1 VSSWT
6 VAALA
11 LAAALAAP
19 AIASDYVLHVAVLA
33 FVYLLPALG
42 LNLVYGYAG
51 LLSLAEGAFFGIGAY
66 ASALLALRLGWS
78 FWLAF
83 PAAGLI
89 CGALAVP
96 MAIPAL
102 RLRSYSF
109 VMVTLGFLVITESV
123 AKNWVGLTRGDMG
136 LIGIPRPGLPGA
148 ALASVADFYYL
159 TLAVAGLAAV
169 AFRAIVTSAAG
180 RALVALRDD
189 ETLAEAYGL
198 DTWRFK
204 LAAFVLGALFA
215 GLGGSLYA
223 HYTTVLD
230 PLVFDMFHTLTLL
243 TIVFGGGAGTL
254 GGVLL
259 GTLVFVFVPEALRV
273 TPQWRMVVYGVLL
286 VVFVFRLPGGLGPAL
301 ATLGRGRT
309 RA

>member
-1 VSSWT
+1 MSSWGW
-6 VAALA
+6 AALA

-19 AIASDYVLHVAVLA
+19 RVTSDYALHVAVLS
-33 FVYLLPALG
+33 FIYLLPALG

-66 ASALLALRLGWS
+66 ASALLALRFGWP

-83 PAAGLI
+83 PAAGIACAL
-89 CGALAVP
+89 LAVP
-96 MAIPAL
+96 MAVPAL

-109 VMVTLGFLVITESV
+109 VMVTLGFLVISESV

-136 LIGIPRPGLPGA
+136 LIDIPRPRLAGV
-148 ALASVADFYYL
+148 ALASVTDFYYL
-159 TLAVAGLAAV
+159 TLAVAVVAAL
-169 AFRAIVTSAAG
+169 AFRALTGSAAG
-180 RALVALRDD
+180 RALIALRDD

-204 LAAFVLGALFA
+204 LAAFVLGALLA

-230 PLVFDMFHTLTLL
+230 PLVFDVFHTLTLL

-259 GTLVFVFVPEALRV
+259 GTLVFLFVPEALRIA
-273 TPQWRMVVYGVLL
+273 PQWRLVLYGLLLIVL
-286 VVFVFRLPGGLGPAL
+286 VFRLPGGLGPAL
-301 ATLGRGRT
+301 AALAGR
-309 RA
+309 RARA

>member
-1 VSSWT
+1 M
-6 VAALA
+6 AL
-11 LAAALAAP
+11 LAPLA
-19 AIASDYVLHVAVLA
+19 ASDYVLHVAVLS
-33 FVYLLPALG
+33 FIYLLPALG

-51 LLSLAEGAFFGIGAY
+51 LLSLATGAFFGIGAY
-66 ASALLALRLGWS
+66 ASALLALRLGWP

-83 PAAGLI
+83 PAAGVVCALI
-89 CGALAVP
+89 AVP
-96 MAIPAL
+96 MAVPAL

-109 VMVTLGFLVITESV
+109 VMVTLGFLVISESV
-123 AKNWVGLTRGDMG
+123 AKNWIGLTRGDMG
-136 LIGIPRPGLPGA
+136 LIDIPRPRLGTT
-148 ALASVADFYYL
+148 ALASVTQLYYL
-159 TLAVAGLAAV
+159 TLITAVLAAL
-169 AFRAIVTSAAG
+169 AFRAVVRAPAG
-180 RALVALRDD
+180 RALIALRDD

-204 LAAFVLGALFA
+204 LAAFVLGALLA

-230 PLVFDMFHTLTLL
+230 PLVFDVLHTLTLM

-259 GTLVFVFVPEALRV
+259 GTVVFLFVPEALRV
-273 TPQWRMVVYGVLL
+273 TPQWRMVIYGVLL

-301 ATLGRGRT
+301 ARRFAH
-309 RA
+309 REAA

>member
-1 VSSWT
+1 M
-6 VAALA
+6 AL
-11 LAAALAAP
+11 LAP
-19 AIASDYVLHVAVLA
+19 AAASDYVLHVAVLS
-33 FVYLLPALG
+33 FIYLLPALG

-51 LLSLAEGAFFGIGAY
+51 LLSLATGAFFGIGAY
-66 ASALLALRLGWS
+66 ASALLALRLGWP

-83 PAAGLI
+83 PAAGVI
-89 CGALAVP
+89 CAALAVP
-96 MAIPAL
+96 MAVPAL

-109 VMVTLGFLVITESV
+109 VMVTLGFLVISESV

-136 LIGIPRPGLPGA
+136 LIDIPRPRLGGL
-148 ALASVADFYYL
+148 ALASVTQHYYL
-159 TLAVAGLAAV
+159 TLAAAV
-169 AFRAIVTSAAG
+169 AAVLAVRAVVRSPAG

-189 ETLAEAYGL
+189 ETLAAAYGL

-204 LAAFVLGALFA
+204 LAAFVLAALLA

-230 PLVFDMFHTLTLL
+230 PLVFDVFHTLTLM

-259 GTLVFVFVPEALRV
+259 GTVVFLFVPEALRV
-273 TPQWRMVVYGVLL
+273 TPQWRMVVYGLLL

-301 ATLGRGRT
+301 ARRLVSREP
-309 RA
+309 A

>member
-1 VSSWT
+1 M
-6 VAALA
+6 AL
-11 LAAALAAP
+11 LAPLA
-19 AIASDYVLHVAVLA
+19 ASDYVLHVAVLS
-33 FVYLLPALG
+33 FIYVLPALG

-51 LLSLAEGAFFGIGAY
+51 LLSLATGAFFGIGAY
-66 ASALLALRLGWS
+66 ASALLALRLGWP

-83 PAAGLI
+83 PAAGLV
-89 CGALAVP
+89 CALIAVP
-96 MAIPAL
+96 MAVPAL

-109 VMVTLGFLVITESV
+109 VMVTLGFLVISESI
-123 AKNWVGLTRGDMG
+123 AKNWIGLTRGDMG
-136 LIGIPRPGLPGA
+136 LIDIPRPRLGGA
-148 ALASVADFYYL
+148 ALASVPQLYYL
-159 TLAVAGLAAV
+159 TLVAALAAAV
-169 AFRAIVTSAAG
+169 AFRAIVRSPAG
-180 RALVALRDD
+180 RALIALRDD

-204 LAAFVLGALFA
+204 LAAFVLGALLA

-230 PLVFDMFHTLTLL
+230 PLVFDVFHTLTLM

-259 GTLVFVFVPEALRV
+259 GTVVFLFVPEALRV
-273 TPQWRMVVYGVLL
+273 TPQWRMVIYGVLL

-301 ATLGRGRT
+301 ARRFGPRE
-309 RA
+309 AA

>member
-1 VSSWT
+1 M
-6 VAALA
+6 AL
-11 LAAALAAP
+11 LAPLA
-19 AIASDYVLHVAVLA
+19 ASDYVLHVAALS
-33 FVYLLPALG
+33 FIYLLPALG

-51 LLSLAEGAFFGIGAY
+51 LLSLATGAFFGIGAY
-66 ASALLALRLGWS
+66 ASALLALRAGWP
-78 FWLAF
+78 FWLAL
-83 PAAGLI
+83 PAAGVVCAL
-89 CGALAVP
+89 LAVP
-96 MAIPAL
+96 MAVPAL

-109 VMVTLGFLVITESV
+109 VMVTLGFLVISESV

-136 LIGIPRPGLPGA
+136 LIDIPRPRLGGV
-148 ALASVADFYYL
+148 ALASVTPLYYL
-159 TLAVAGLAAV
+159 TLIAAV
-169 AFRAIVTSAAG
+169 VAALVFRAIVTSPAG

-189 ETLAEAYGL
+189 ETLAAAYGL
-198 DTWRFK
+198 DTWRLK
-204 LAAFVLGALFA
+204 LAAFVLGAWLA

-230 PLVFDMFHTLTLL
+230 PLIFDVFHTLTLL

-259 GTLVFVFVPEALRV
+259 GTIVFLFVPEALRV
-273 TPQWRMVVYGVLL
+273 APQWRMVLYGLLL

-301 ATLGRGRT
+301 ARWGR

>member
-1 VSSWT
+1 M
-6 VAALA
+6 AL
-11 LAAALAAP
+11 LAPLA
-19 AIASDYVLHVAVLA
+19 ASDYVLHVAVLS
-33 FVYLLPALG
+33 FIYLLPALG

-51 LLSLAEGAFFGIGAY
+51 LLSLATGAFFGIGAY
-66 ASALLALRLGWS
+66 ASALLALRLGWP

-83 PAAGLI
+83 PAAGVVCALI
-89 CGALAVP
+89 AVP
-96 MAIPAL
+96 MAVPAL

-109 VMVTLGFLVITESV
+109 VMVTLGFLVISESV
-123 AKNWVGLTRGDMG
+123 AKNWIGLTRGDMG
-136 LIGIPRPGLPGA
+136 LIDIPRPRLGTT
-148 ALASVADFYYL
+148 ALSSVTQLYYL
-159 TLAVAGLAAV
+159 TLITAVLAAL
-169 AFRAIVTSAAG
+169 AFRAVVRAPAG
-180 RALVALRDD
+180 RALIALRDD

-204 LAAFVLGALFA
+204 LAAFVLGALLA

-230 PLVFDMFHTLTLL
+230 PLVFDVFHTLTLM

-259 GTLVFVFVPEALRV
+259 GTVVFLFVPEALRV
-273 TPQWRMVVYGVLL
+273 TPQWRMVIYGVLL

-301 ATLGRGRT
+301 ARRFAH
-309 RA
+309 REAA

>member
-1 VSSWT
+1 VSGWGW
-6 VAALA
+6 AALA

-19 AIASDYVLHVAVLA
+19 RVASDYALHVAVLS

-66 ASALLALRLGWS
+66 ASALLALRLGWP

-83 PAAGLI
+83 PAAGLV
-89 CGALAVP
+89 CALVAVP
-96 MAIPAL
+96 MAVPAL

-109 VMVTLGFLVITESV
+109 VMVTLGFLVISESV
-123 AKNWVGLTRGDMG
+123 AKNWIGLTRGDMG
-136 LIGIPRPGLPGA
+136 LIDIPRPRLAGA
-148 ALASVADFYYL
+148 TLASVTDFYYL
-159 TLAVAGLAAV
+159 TLAAAV
-169 AFRAIVTSAAG
+169 VAALAFRAIAGSAAG
-180 RALVALRDD
+180 RALIALRDD

-230 PLVFDMFHTLTLL
+230 PLVFDVFHTLTLM

-259 GTLVFVFVPEALRV
+259 GTLVFLFVPEALRV
-273 TPQWRMVVYGVLL
+273 TPQWRLVLYGLL
-286 VVFVFRLPGGLGPAL
+286 LIVFVFRLPGGLGPAL
-301 ATLGRGRT
+301 ARLAARRGR
-309 RA
+309 A

>member
-1 VSSWT
+1 VSGRALG
-6 VAALA
+6 VLA

-19 AIASDYVLHVAVLA
+19 AVASDYTLHVAILSC
-33 FVYLLPALG
+33 VYLLPALG

-66 ASALLALRLGWS
+66 ASALLALRLGWP
-78 FWLAF
+78 FWLAL
-83 PAAGLI
+83 PAAGAACAL
-89 CGALAVP
+89 LAVP
-96 MAIPAL
+96 MAVPAL

-109 VMVTLGFLVITESV
+109 VMVTLGFLVISESV
-123 AKNWVGLTRGDMG
+123 AKNWIGLTRGDMG
-136 LIGIPRPGLPGA
+136 LIDIPRPRLAGVAVASVTGFYYLALVVAVAA
-148 ALASVADFYYL
+148 ALA
-159 TLAVAGLAAV
+159 
-169 AFRAIVTSAAG
+169 FRALVASDAG
-180 RALVALRDD
+180 RALLALRDD
-189 ETLAEAYGL
+189 ETLAAAYGL

-230 PLVFDMFHTLTLL
+230 PLVFDVFHTLTLM

-273 TPQWRMVVYGVLL
+273 TPQWRMVLYGLLL

-301 ATLGRGRT
+301 AGLVRREE

>member
-1 VSSWT
+1 M
-6 VAALA
+6 ALLTP
-11 LAAALAAP
+11 LA
-19 AIASDYVLHVAVLA
+19 ASDYVLHVAVLS
-33 FVYLLPALG
+33 FIYVLPALG

-51 LLSLAEGAFFGIGAY
+51 LLSLATGAFFGIGAY
-66 ASALLALRLGWS
+66 ASALLALRLGWP

-83 PAAGLI
+83 PAAGLV
-89 CGALAVP
+89 CALIAVP
-96 MAIPAL
+96 MAVPAL

-109 VMVTLGFLVITESV
+109 VMVTLGFLVISESI
-123 AKNWVGLTRGDMG
+123 AKNWIGLTRGDMG
-136 LIGIPRPGLPGA
+136 LIDIPRPRLGGA
-148 ALASVADFYYL
+148 ALASVPQLYYL
-159 TLAVAGLAAV
+159 TLVAALAAAV
-169 AFRAIVTSAAG
+169 ASRAIVRSRAG
-180 RALVALRDD
+180 RALIALRDD

-204 LAAFVLGALFA
+204 LAAFVLGALLA

-230 PLVFDMFHTLTLL
+230 PLVFDVFHTLTLM

-259 GTLVFVFVPEALRV
+259 GTVVFLFVPEALRV
-273 TPQWRMVVYGVLL
+273 TPQWRMVIYGVLL

-301 ATLGRGRT
+301 ARRFGPRE
-309 RA
+309 AA

>member
-1 VSSWT
+1 M
-6 VAALA
+6 ALLTP
-11 LAAALAAP
+11 LA
-19 AIASDYVLHVAVLA
+19 ASDYVLHVAVLS
-33 FVYLLPALG
+33 FIYVLPALG

-51 LLSLAEGAFFGIGAY
+51 LLSLATGAFFGIGAY
-66 ASALLALRLGWS
+66 ASALLALRLGWP

-83 PAAGLI
+83 PAAGLV
-89 CGALAVP
+89 CALIAVP
-96 MAIPAL
+96 MAVPAL

-109 VMVTLGFLVITESV
+109 VMVTLGFLVISESI
-123 AKNWVGLTRGDMG
+123 AKNWIGLTRGDMG
-136 LIGIPRPGLPGA
+136 LIDIPRPRLGGA
-148 ALASVADFYYL
+148 ALASVPQLYYL
-159 TLAVAGLAAV
+159 TLVAALAAAV
-169 AFRAIVTSAAG
+169 AFRAIVRSPAG
-180 RALVALRDD
+180 RALIALRDD

-204 LAAFVLGALFA
+204 LAAFVLGALLA

-230 PLVFDMFHTLTLL
+230 PLVFDVFHTLTLM

-259 GTLVFVFVPEALRV
+259 GTVVFLFVPEALRV
-273 TPQWRMVVYGVLL
+273 TPQWRMVIYGVLL

-301 ATLGRGRT
+301 ARRFGPRE
-309 RA
+309 AA

>member
-1 VSSWT
+1 M
-6 VAALA
+6 
-11 LAAALAAP
+11 
-19 AIASDYVLHVAVLA
+19 LHVAVLS
-33 FVYLLPALG
+33 FIYLLPALG

-51 LLSLAEGAFFGIGAY
+51 LLSLATGAFFGIGAY
-66 ASALLALRLGWS
+66 ASALLAMRLGWP

-83 PAAGLI
+83 PAAGVV
-89 CGALAVP
+89 CAVLAVP
-96 MAIPAL
+96 MAVPAL

-109 VMVTLGFLVITESV
+109 VMVTLGFLVISESV

-136 LIGIPRPGLPGA
+136 LIDIPRPRLGGL
-148 ALASVADFYYL
+148 ALTSVTQHYYL
-159 TLAVAGLAAV
+159 TLAAAV
-169 AFRAIVTSAAG
+169 AAALAVRAVVRSPAG

-189 ETLAEAYGL
+189 ETLAAAYGL

-204 LAAFVLGALFA
+204 LAAFVLGALLA

-230 PLVFDMFHTLTLL
+230 PLVFDVFHTLTLM

-259 GTLVFVFVPEALRV
+259 GTVVFLFVPEALRV
-273 TPQWRMVVYGVLL
+273 TPQWRMVVYGLLL

-301 ATLGRGRT
+301 ARRLVRPEAT
-309 RA
+309 

>member
-1 VSSWT
+1 
-6 VAALA
+6 VAVAL
-11 LAAALAAP
+11 LAP
-19 AIASDYVLHVAVLA
+19 AAASDYVLHVAVLS
-33 FVYLLPALG
+33 FIYLLPALG

-51 LLSLAEGAFFGIGAY
+51 LLSLATGAFFGIGAY
-66 ASALLALRLGWS
+66 ASALLALRLGWP

-83 PAAGLI
+83 PAAGVTCAL
-89 CGALAVP
+89 LAVP
-96 MAIPAL
+96 MAVPAL
-102 RLRSYSF
+102 RLRSHSF

-136 LIGIPRPGLPGA
+136 LIDIPRPRLGGLP
-148 ALASVADFYYL
+148 LTSVTQHYYL
-159 TLAVAGLAAV
+159 TLAAAV
-169 AFRAIVTSAAG
+169 AAALAVRAVVRSPAG

-189 ETLAEAYGL
+189 ETLAAAYGL

-204 LAAFVLGALFA
+204 LAAFVLGALLA

-230 PLVFDMFHTLTLL
+230 PLVFDVFHTLTLM

-259 GTLVFVFVPEALRV
+259 GTVVFLFVPEALRV
-273 TPQWRMVVYGVLL
+273 TPQWRMVVYGLLL

-301 ATLGRGRT
+301 ARHLVRRE
-309 RA
+309 AA

>member
-1 VSSWT
+1 
-6 VAALA
+6 VALLTPLA
-11 LAAALAAP
+11 
-19 AIASDYVLHVAVLA
+19 ASDYVLHVAVLS
-33 FVYLLPALG
+33 FIYVLPALG

-51 LLSLAEGAFFGIGAY
+51 LLSLATGAFFGIGAY
-66 ASALLALRLGWS
+66 ASALLALRLGWP

-83 PAAGLI
+83 PAAGLV
-89 CGALAVP
+89 CALIAVP
-96 MAIPAL
+96 MAVPAL

-109 VMVTLGFLVITESV
+109 VMVTLGFLVISESI
-123 AKNWVGLTRGDMG
+123 AKNWIGLTRGDMG
-136 LIGIPRPGLPGA
+136 LIDIPRPRLGGA
-148 ALASVADFYYL
+148 ALASVPQLYYL
-159 TLAVAGLAAV
+159 TLVAALAAAV
-169 AFRAIVTSAAG
+169 AFRAIVRSPAG
-180 RALVALRDD
+180 RALIALRDD

-204 LAAFVLGALFA
+204 LAAFVLGALLA

-230 PLVFDMFHTLTLL
+230 PLVFDVFHTLTLM

-259 GTLVFVFVPEALRV
+259 GTVVFLFVPEALRV
-273 TPQWRMVVYGVLL
+273 TPQWRMVIYGVLL

-301 ATLGRGRT
+301 ARRFGPRG
-309 RA
+309 AA

>member
-1 VSSWT
+1 MSGRSA
-6 VAALA
+6 AALA

-19 AIASDYVLHVAVLA
+19 AVVSEYPLHIAVLG

-66 ASALLALRLGWS
+66 ASALLALRLGWP

-83 PAAGLI
+83 PAAGLVCALLAI
-89 CGALAVP
+89 PLAV
-96 MAIPAL
+96 PAL

-109 VMVTLGFLVITESV
+109 VMVTLGFLVISESV

-136 LIGIPRPGLPGA
+136 LIDIPRPRLGGTTLGGVTGFYYLALGIA
-148 ALASVADFYYL
+148 ALAAL
-159 TLAVAGLAAV
+159 
-169 AFRAIVTSAAG
+169 AFRALVGTAAG

-230 PLVFDMFHTLTLL
+230 PLVFDVFHTLTLL

-259 GTLVFVFVPEALRV
+259 GTLVFQFVPEVLRI
-273 TPQWRMVVYGVLL
+273 TPQWRMLIYGLLL

-301 ATLGRGRT
+301 AGLARGR
-309 RA
+309 RAA

>member
-1 VSSWT
+1 M
-6 VAALA
+6 ALLTP
-11 LAAALAAP
+11 LA
-19 AIASDYVLHVAVLA
+19 ASDYVLHVAVLS
-33 FVYLLPALG
+33 FIYVLPALG

-51 LLSLAEGAFFGIGAY
+51 LLSLATGAFFGIGAY
-66 ASALLALRLGWS
+66 ASALLALRLGWP

-83 PAAGLI
+83 PAAGLV
-89 CGALAVP
+89 CALIAVP
-96 MAIPAL
+96 MAVPAL

-109 VMVTLGFLVITESV
+109 VMVTLGFLVISESI
-123 AKNWVGLTRGDMG
+123 AKNWIGLTRGDMG
-136 LIGIPRPGLPGA
+136 LIDIPRPRLGGA
-148 ALASVADFYYL
+148 ALASVPQLYYL
-159 TLAVAGLAAV
+159 TLVAALAAAV
-169 AFRAIVTSAAG
+169 AFRAIVRSPAG
-180 RALVALRDD
+180 RALIALRDD

-204 LAAFVLGALFA
+204 LAAFVLGALLA

-230 PLVFDMFHTLTLL
+230 PLVFDVFHTLTLM

-259 GTLVFVFVPEALRV
+259 GTVVFLFVPEALRV
-273 TPQWRMVVYGVLL
+273 TPQWRMVIYGVLL

-301 ATLGRGRT
+301 ARRFGPRG
-309 RA
+309 AA

>member
-1 VSSWT
+1 MTGWT
-6 VAALA
+6 LAALA
-11 LAAALAAP
+11 LATAVAAP
-19 AIASDYVLHVAVLA
+19 SVASDYVLHVAVLS

-66 ASALLALRLGWS
+66 ASALLALRLSWP
-78 FWLAF
+78 FWIAF

-89 CGALAVP
+89 CAGLAVP
-96 MAIPAL
+96 MAVPAL

-136 LIGIPRPGLPGA
+136 LIDIPRPRLPVA
-148 ALASVADFYYL
+148 TLASVTDFYYL
-159 TLAVAGLAAV
+159 TLVIAGLAAL
-169 AFRAIVTSAAG
+169 AFRAIVRSAAG
-180 RALVALRDD
+180 RALIALRDD

-230 PLVFDMFHTLTLL
+230 PLVFDIFHTLTLM

-259 GTLVFVFVPEALRV
+259 GTVVFLFVPEALRV
-273 TPQWRMVVYGVLL
+273 TPQWRMVIYGVLL

-301 ATLGRGRT
+301 ARRFGPRE
-309 RA
+309 AA